1 MEIPG
6 DMAQRD
12 TVECDTIGWF
22 YMILGKTYP
31 NLDWIYIDTDYGK
44 QEARK
49 SISPRASFLFT
60 HPVQPKDSAGCGV
73 GFLQYSEHS
82 YFLVTST
89 YLNLF

>member
-12 TVECDTIGWF
+12 SVECDTLGWF

-44 QEARK
+44 QEA
-49 SISPRASFLFT
+49 
-60 HPVQPKDSAGCGV
+60 QE
-73 GFLQYSEHS
+73 EHQS
-82 YFLVTST
+82 
-89 YLNLF
+89 